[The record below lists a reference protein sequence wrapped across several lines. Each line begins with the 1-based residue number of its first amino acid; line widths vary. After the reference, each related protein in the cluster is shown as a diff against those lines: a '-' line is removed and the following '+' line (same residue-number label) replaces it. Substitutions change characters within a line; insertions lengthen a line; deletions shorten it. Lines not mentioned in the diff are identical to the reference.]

1 MRSVEPSCAEMS
13 RARYRETRVFYYEQF
28 FRTALDGID
37 RANIMPVTIQ
47 IAQVIL
53 LISFLVAVYESFIRG
68 GDVRMLGIAA
78 VKYVGLGLVLL
89 GYATVFRDVNA
100 MFNTFADFIAD
111 NTTGGTDIFNVWMSD
126 MRGHFNQYG
135 YRGILDMIAGGFAG
149 LISTIFIVVSYVIYP
164 LTYVAFCFFY
174 SFYGSVL
181 YVVGPI
187 VLSLLPAFGVGAIA
201 RSYVINLM
209 AFHFWGVIY
218 SILGAL
224 IAAVNLG
231 TVQAVLTSGS
241 FIGGFVGLEEAL
253 LLGVASVFYSLS
265 IAVIPFLAS
274 RIIHGETF
282 GTIAHV
288 ILNKIPLIPR
298 R

>member
-1 MRSVEPSCAEMS
+1 M
-13 RARYRETRVFYYEQF
+13 FYYEQF

-37 RANIMPVTIQ
+37 RSNIMPATIQ

-68 GDVRMLGIAA
+68 GDVRMLGISA

-100 MFNTFADFIAD
+100 MFNTFADFIAN
-111 NTTGGTDIFNVWMSD
+111 NTTSGTDIFKVWISD
-126 MRGHFNQYG
+126 LRIFFNQYG
-135 YRGILDMIAGGFAG
+135 YQRFWDLVMGGLAGFIAAP
-149 LISTIFIVVSYVIYP
+149 FIIVSYVVYP
-164 LTYVAFCFFY
+164 LTYVSFCFFY

-181 YVVGPI
+181 YVIGPI
-187 VLSLLPAFGVGAIA
+187 ALSLLPAFGIGSLA
-201 RSYVINLM
+201 RVYAINLM
-209 AFHFWGVIY
+209 IFHFWGVIY
-218 SILGAL
+218 SILGGL
-224 IAAVNLG
+224 IAAVNIG
-231 TVQAVLTSGS
+231 TVQQVLTTGG
-241 FIGGFVGLEEAL
+241 FIGGFVGLEQSL
-253 LLGVASVFYSLS
+253 LLGVASIFYSLS
-265 IAVIPFLAS
+265 LAVIPFLAS

-298 R
+298 RR